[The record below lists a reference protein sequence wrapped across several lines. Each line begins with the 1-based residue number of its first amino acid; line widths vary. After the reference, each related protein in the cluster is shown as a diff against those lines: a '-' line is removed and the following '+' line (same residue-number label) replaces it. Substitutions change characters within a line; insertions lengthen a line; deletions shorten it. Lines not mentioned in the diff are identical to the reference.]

1 MRTRRLGNSELTL
14 TTIGLGTWAQ
24 GGSGWK
30 AAWGP
35 QDDRDSVEAI
45 KQALNAGINWID
57 TAAVY
62 GLGHAEEVVGQAL
75 KQIPKSEWPIIATKC
90 GRDWNEQGELWG
102 NLKADRI
109 RKEIDD
115 SLRRLGVEV
124 IDLYQIHWPQPDEDI
139 EEAWGVMADL
149 VRQGKIR
156 YPGVSNFDVAQME
169 RISSIHP
176 VASLQPPYSMLR
188 RDVETEILPYC
199 GKNDIGVVAYSPM
212 QKGLLTG
219 KYTKERVESLPEDD
233 HRTRDK
239 DFHGKRFEVTARMV
253 AGLGEIA
260 GDHGKTTAQLA
271 LAWVLRRPEVTSA
284 IAGARSGRQIKETAE
299 AGDWELSGDIVD
311 AVEELLQKRE
321 RELPD

>member
-1 MRTRRLGNSELTL
+1 MRTRTLGNSDLNL

-45 KQALNAGINWID
+45 KQALDAGINWID

-90 GRDWNEQGELWG
+90 GRDWNEEGDLWG
-102 NLKADRI
+102 NLKAPRI

-139 EEAWGVMADL
+139 EEAWGVLADL
-149 VRQGKIR
+149 VREGKIR
-156 YPGVSNFDVAQME
+156 YPGVSNFSVAQME
-169 RISSIHP
+169 RIKSIHA
-176 VASLQPPYSMLR
+176 VTSLQPPYSMLR
-188 RDVETEILPYC
+188 RDVEAEILPYC
-199 GKNDIGVVAYSPM
+199 GKNNIGVVAYSPM

-219 KYTKERVESLPEDD
+219 KFTKERVENLPADD

-239 DFHGKRFEVTARMV
+239 DFHGERFEITSRMV
-253 AGLGEIA
+253 DELGKIA
-260 GDHGKTTAQLA
+260 AENGKTTAQLA

-284 IAGARSGRQIKETAE
+284 IAGARSGRQIKETAD
-299 AGDWELSGDIVD
+299 AGDWELSDDIIN
-311 AVEELLQKRE
+311 AVEDLLRKRE
-321 RELPD
+321 EELPE